1 MCSGSKP
8 ERKIVFVGNTHLR
21 DGPKICSESMVFLIS
36 FTFDVEF
43 EGKSGVVIAEM
54 FVIAALTID
63 AEVVVVVE
71 EVVEVGGMNEVLR
84 LDQV

>member
-1 MCSGSKP
+1 
-8 ERKIVFVGNTHLR
+8 
-21 DGPKICSESMVFLIS
+21 MVFLIS